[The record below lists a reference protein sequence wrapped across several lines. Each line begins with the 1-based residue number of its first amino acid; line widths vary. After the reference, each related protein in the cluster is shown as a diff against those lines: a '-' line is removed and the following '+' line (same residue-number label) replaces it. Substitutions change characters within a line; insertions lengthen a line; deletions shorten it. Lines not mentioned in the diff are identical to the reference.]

1 MRIDEIDKNLLIQT
15 DITEPDIVWLN
26 VKNAPFVISGITY
39 DEEQGVFV
47 RMPQKIADQVSH
59 SVGYLNSCTAGGR
72 VRFPL
77 IPNSSFSPR
86 CTLCRSVLC

>member
-26 VKNAPFVISGITY
+26 VKDAPFVISGISY

-47 RMPQKIADQVSH
+47 SVPIQGLSVSMQLPI
-59 SVGYLNSCTAGGR
+59 VVVDLLC
-72 VRFPL
+72 L
-77 IPNSSFSPR
+77 I
-86 CTLCRSVLC
+86 